1 MRILL
6 VRHGLTDQTG
16 AVLTGRTA
24 GVHLDERGTEQA
36 ASLATRLEG
45 AEIEAVFSSPLERC
59 RETAAPIAKS
69 HGLRV
74 RRDRRFTEVGYGA
87 WTGETLAKLSKD
99 TLWPVVQYRPS
110 LAEFPDGESLVDAQQ
125 RIVGGIEDL
134 RRQHTGNVIVSSHAD
149 MIKLAVAHYGGTHLD
164 LYQRI
169 VIAPTSLSILR
180 FDAVA
185 GVQLELLND
194 LGSLDHLGAATAA
207 KSEKQSGS
215 KGSAYR
221 EWGHA

>member
-16 AVLTGRTA
+16 AILTGRTP
-24 GVHLDERGTEQA
+24 GVHLDDRGVEQA
-36 ASLATRLEG
+36 ASLATRLQDI
-45 AEIEAVFSSPLERC
+45 EIEAVISSPLERC
-59 RETAAPIAKS
+59 RETALPIAKS

-74 RRDRRFTEVGYGA
+74 RRDRRFTEVGYGD

-99 TLWPVVQYRPS
+99 KRWPVVQYRPS

-134 RRQHTGNVIVSSHAD
+134 RRRHNGHVVISSHAD
-149 MIKLAVAHYGGTHLD
+149 MIKLAVAHYGGMHLD

-169 VIAPTSLSILR
+169 VIAPASLSILR
-180 FDAVA
+180 FDDVA
-185 GVQLELLND
+185 GALSEL
-194 LGSLDHLGAATAA
+194 AERRA
-207 KSEKQSGS
+207 SG
-215 KGSAYR
+215 KIVVR
-221 EWGHA
+221 ME